1 MPTFVYRA
9 KKNSAETVSGQI
21 TAQNKDEA
29 VDLISQLG
37 FLPISVEPQTTKAI
51 QPCRIK
57 SKEIY
62 IFSRQL
68 ANLLKSGVSILRAL
82 KIIEEQTQPVY
93 FKHIISNVADQVKN
107 GRSFSESLTLYP
119 RIFSPLY
126 ITMIHA
132 GEESGNLFD
141 ILTTL
146 SIHQHRQEEIKS
158 KVKTALV
165 YPCLMAL
172 VGLGTILFI
181 LCFVLPKMSGL
192 FSSLGNDLP
201 WPTQMLLAVSHFLNK
216 GWIFVIGI
224 LAAAVIGALK
234 WIRSA
239 KGKMVFSR
247 IILRLPIFGDVLLK
261 TELAR
266 FSSTLSL
273 LMKSGV
279 SIVRALQITIPVLN
293 NNMLQHQ
300 FVRCKDFLVSGRSL
314 GEGIGQVKQIPPM
327 MGQLI
332 NLGEESGNL
341 VEVLQEIS
349 DMYEQD
355 VNEKVKMM
363 TTLLEPIMI
372 LTVGLMVGFMVFA
385 MLLPIFQ
392 IDSLVK

>member
-1 MPTFVYRA
+1 MPTYIYRA
-9 KKNSAETVSGQI
+9 KKSSTETVSGQI

-37 FLPISVEPQTTKAI
+37 FLPISVEPQAVKPI
-51 QPCRIK
+51 QPCQIK

-82 KIIEEQTQPVY
+82 KIIEEQTQSVY
-93 FKHIISNVADQVKN
+93 FKFVISNIADQIKN
-107 GRSFSESLTLYP
+107 GRSFSEALTFYP
-119 RIFSPLY
+119 KIFSPLY
-126 ITMIHA
+126 VTMIHA
-132 GEESGNLFD
+132 GEESGNLFE

-165 YPCLMAL
+165 YPCLMTL
-172 VGLGTILFI
+172 IGMGTILFI
-181 LCFVLPKMSGL
+181 LCFVLPKMSSL
-192 FSSLGNDLP
+192 FSSLENNLP
-201 WPTQMLLAVSHFLNK
+201 WPTQILLNVSHFLNK
-216 GWIFVIGI
+216 SWIIVSSLGAIVVIS
-224 LAAAVIGALK
+224 VYR
-234 WIRSA
+234 WINSTG
-239 KGKMVFSR
+239 GKVVFSQM
-247 IILRLPIFGDVLLK
+247 ILKLPVFGDVLLK

-266 FSSTLSL
+266 FASTLSL
-273 LMKSGV
+273 LMKNGV

-293 NNMLQHQ
+293 NNMLQQQ
-300 FVRCKDFLVSGRSL
+300 FFRCKDFLVSGRSL
-314 GEGIGQVKQIPPM
+314 GEGIGQIKQIPPM

-341 VEVLQEIS
+341 VEVLKEIS

-372 LTVGLMVGFMVFA
+372 LTVGLIVGFMVFA

-392 IDSLVK
+392 IDSLVQ